1 MLLIG
6 RSVLVQRLQRCILWD
21 VLDCAFCIL
30 DYFLSFFFHIMVLH
44 MNCCGY
50 FPVPFLLYSSG
61 IAKMKNCRSVNKCF
75 CWSNLEIST
84 VRPVMNHVSYSR
96 GSYFCTG
103 FLGFDSHSSIQ
114 DVFVSRVT
122 FLLLYLCLVEF
133 FGGREVLSCLFVY
146 SWRQHFYTGL
156 WFCSFQMSIETIHD
170 TSCDCITYWWNL
182 LYVCTVFYCGIKYLE
197 VLKLTWYWKIN
208 IEGLSMLACMDSLD
222 LKIFKMLSLSYVVWW
237 IGFIRFQK

>member
-96 GSYFCTG
+96 GSYFCTV
-103 FLGFDSHSSIQ
+103 FLGFDS
-114 DVFVSRVT
+114 F
-122 FLLLYLCLVEF
+122 
-133 FGGREVLSCLFVY
+133 
-146 SWRQHFYTGL
+146 
-156 WFCSFQMSIETIHD
+156 
-170 TSCDCITYWWNL
+170 
-182 LYVCTVFYCGIKYLE
+182 
-197 VLKLTWYWKIN
+197 
-208 IEGLSMLACMDSLD
+208 
-222 LKIFKMLSLSYVVWW
+222 
-237 IGFIRFQK
+237 